1 MPSYAADLTSVSARF
16 RGFCGHQTMTRQIG
30 TAQNPLHVAVVGS
43 GPSGFYSAEAL
54 LKSELV
60 VRVDMFERL
69 PAPYGLVRNG
79 VAPDHPKLKEAILVY
94 AKIAQNPNYNF
105 IGNVAVGRDVTVA
118 ELRASHHA
126 VLFCCGAETDRKLAI
141 PGADLPGSYTAT
153 EFVGWYNGHP
163 DYRNR
168 EFDLSGEV
176 AVVIG
181 QGNVAVDVCRVLAK
195 TADELRHTDIAQHA
209 FEQLAASQIRE
220 IHMIGR
226 RGPAQAKFTHVELR
240 ELGELAD
247 AEPVVN
253 PEDLKL
259 NAQSE
264 AELAD
269 KRNRTAIKNLEIL
282 RAFAARPSP
291 SKRRRVYIR
300 FLESP
305 IELQGEGKLQ
315 RLVLARNRLEGE
327 PFQQVARET
336 GERITLECGLLFR
349 SIGYR
354 GIPIPG
360 VPFDE
365 RRGVLTNQDG
375 RIVDAGEPVP
385 GLYCAGWIKRGPSG
399 IIGTNRADSV
409 ATVKAMLADFE
420 AEIID
425 QTPKAGADDIYALL
439 KARGVRAVDYPDWLK
454 IDAAEIKRGEPLG
467 KPREKFTLVEE
478 MLARLN

>member
-1 MPSYAADLTSVSARF
+1 MNRRV
-16 RGFCGHQTMTRQIG
+16 G
-30 TAQNPLHVAVVGS
+30 TEQNPLHVAVVGS
-43 GPSGFYSAEAL
+43 GPSGFYAAEAL
-54 LKSELV
+54 LKSGLTV
-60 VRVDMFERL
+60 KVDMFERL
-69 PAPYGLVRNG
+69 PAPYGLVRSG

-94 AKIAQNPNYNF
+94 AKIAQHPNYNF
-105 IGNVAVGRDVTVA
+105 IGNVAVGRDITVT

-126 VLFCCGAETDRKLAI
+126 VLFCCGAETDRKLGI
-141 PGADLPGSYTAT
+141 PGADLPGSHTAT

-163 DYRNR
+163 DYCSR
-168 EFDLSGEV
+168 EFDLASEV

-181 QGNVAVDVCRVLAK
+181 QGNVAVDVCRMLAK
-195 TADELRHTDIAQHA
+195 TADELKHTDIVQHA
-209 FEQLAASQIRE
+209 LEQLAASKIRE

-240 ELGELAD
+240 ELGELVD

-253 PEDLKL
+253 PKDLKL

-269 KRNRTAIKNLEIL
+269 RRNRAAIKNLEIL
-282 RAFAARPSP
+282 REFATRPSL
-291 SKRRRVYIR
+291 SKRRRVHIR

-305 IELQGEGKLQ
+305 VELQGDGKLE
-315 RLVLARNRLEGE
+315 RLMLARNRLEGE
-327 PFQQVARET
+327 AFQQVARDT
-336 GERITLECGLLFR
+336 GERITLTCGLLFR

-365 RRGVLTNQDG
+365 RRGVLANQEG
-375 RIVDAGEPVP
+375 RVVDAGTPVP

-409 ATVKAMLADFE
+409 ATVRVMLADI
-420 AEIID
+420 AANIID
-425 QTPKAGADDIYALL
+425 PMPKAGANDIYALL
-439 KARGVRAVDYPDWLK
+439 KARGLRAVNYPDWLK
-454 IDAAEIKRGEPLG
+454 IDVAEIKRGEPLG